1 MQTHAVLETVTP
13 LPQNVILQVEQL
25 ETGEEIL
32 DEVANL
38 NGPFIVT
45 EGDGVHGQARL
56 PNVQ

>member
-25 ETGEEIL
+25 EASEEIF

-38 NGPFIVT
+38 NGPFIVA
-45 EGDGVHGQARL
+45 EGDGVHSQARL